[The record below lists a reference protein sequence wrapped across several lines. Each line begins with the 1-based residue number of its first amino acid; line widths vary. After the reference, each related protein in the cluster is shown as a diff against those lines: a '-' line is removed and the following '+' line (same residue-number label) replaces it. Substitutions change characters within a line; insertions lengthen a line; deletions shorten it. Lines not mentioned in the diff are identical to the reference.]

1 VNKLTKRLESLIS
14 FFEKKDSLVDIGCDH
29 AYLSIYLKK
38 NNIVKDVICSDIS
51 KSALSGAIAN
61 IKNEEVDIKAY
72 VSDGINDIPLDN
84 INTILISGMGTRTIT
99 HILNDKNKL
108 KKIKKIVIQ
117 TNNNYEEMRRFMNDS
132 GYYLKEEKEIFDKDI
147 WYIDMLFIKSSKK
160 NSEEELKYGYLNNK
174 DYQNY
179 LINYYDKIIFQIP
192 KRNKDYERYNKI
204 RQELEVVIKK

>member
-1 VNKLTKRLESLIS
+1 MNKLTKRLESLIS

-38 NNIVKDVICSDIS
+38 NDLVKDVVCSDIS
-51 KSALSGAIAN
+51 KSALSGAISN
-61 IKNEEVDIKAY
+61 IEKEKLDIKTY
-72 VSDGINDIPLDN
+72 VSDGIDNIPMDK

-99 HILNDKNKL
+99 HILKDSY
-108 KKIKKIVIQ
+108 KIAHVTKVVIQ

-132 GYYLKEEKEIFDKDI
+132 GYYLKEEKEILDNDI
-147 WYIDMLFIKSSKK
+147 WYINMLFVKSKK
-160 NSEEELKYGYLNNK
+160 KNTEKELKYGYLSNV

-192 KRNKDYERYNKI
+192 KKNKDYQRYNKI
-204 RQELEVVIKK
+204 RK